1 MKKLIL
7 LLFIPIMS
15 FSQITY
21 KDIMKID
28 SEDAFIK
35 LMFDK
40 RFQAIEEVRD
50 GTQTYALDPDEEN
63 KSSTFGMYFKGSA
76 EFFMF
81 QFVKPD
87 ELYESFGYATNYYQ
101 QILKKVQKKCK
112 FVKMYKVSKD
122 NFACYDCKQAEFE
135 GLLGFVVANGM
146 QQVAQI
152 RYPGLD

>member
-50 GTQTYALDPDEEN
+50 RTQTYALDPDEEN
-63 KSSTFGMYFKGSA
+63 KSS
-76 EFFMF
+76 
-81 QFVKPD
+81 
-87 ELYESFGYATNYYQ
+87 N
-101 QILKKVQKKCK
+101 
-112 FVKMYKVSKD
+112 
-122 NFACYDCKQAEFE
+122 
-135 GLLGFVVANGM
+135 
-146 QQVAQI
+146 I
-152 RYPGLD
+152 RNVL